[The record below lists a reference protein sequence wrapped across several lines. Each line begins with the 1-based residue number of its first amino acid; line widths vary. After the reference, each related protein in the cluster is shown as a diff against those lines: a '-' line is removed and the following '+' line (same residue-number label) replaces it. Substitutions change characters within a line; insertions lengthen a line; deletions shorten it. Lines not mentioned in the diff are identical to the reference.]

1 MSLVR
6 KYRLITRTGFVMVA
20 IRLALWMVSLPR
32 LLNWLTCRAP
42 SGSQDPKVIEDMV
55 YYVERWLEL
64 APYHPKGNF
73 SHAP

>member
-1 MSLVR
+1 
-6 KYRLITRTGFVMVA
+6 MVA